1 MKFFFADEGNR
12 SAIFLSHFMDSFQQV
27 SICPNMDVAEV
38 PLSSLEKLQVGELS
52 SI

>member
-38 PLSSLEKLQVGELS
+38 PLFLGDILR
-52 SI
+52 IAYFNN